1 MSAMGISPKTALV
14 QLLRRSE
21 IYTKTDMVY
30 VAGGGFWL
38 TLAKIVGMI
47 VSLLVATAMANWI
60 SPEVFGTFRFV
71 LAGAGII
78 GALSLTGMSTVVVQT
93 VARGY
98 EGVLRAGVRDYL
110 RWSFISVALSLGVAS
125 YYFVQDN
132 AILGIGFLLVAV
144 LNPILS
150 AYSLFS
156 QFISGKKDFQTQAA
170 YDSIADIIPAAV
182 LVTTVFF
189 FDNPII
195 ILLSYFCAGILMN
208 VAMYRATIRKFRP
221 NSAVDPE
228 TLPFVKHLSL
238 MGVLGKG
245 AENIDKVLVFHYLGA
260 VQLAMYAFAQTP
272 IAQLKLLAD
281 IPVRLAIPKISER
294 SFSELRTT
302 LPRKTF
308 MLVGLMFLVVLAY
321 VIAAPFL
328 FKILFPAYVGAV
340 IYTQALALSLIFTPA
355 AIFSSALTAHLKK
368 RELYISQA
376 ILPIL
381 KIGLFVIML
390 PLYGIWGAIWV
401 TVIHQ
406 FITFVVFGYLFWQA
420 RHEGAIV

>member
-1 MSAMGISPKTALV
+1 MVGMFGSLKNTFRTIA
-14 QLLRRSE
+14 RWSE
-21 IYTKTDMVY
+21 VYTKTDMLY
-30 VAGGGFWL
+30 VMHGGFWL
-38 TLAKIVGMI
+38 TLAKATGMV

-78 GALSLTGMSTVVVQT
+78 GALSLTGMSSVVVQT

-98 EGVLRAGVRDYL
+98 EGALRAGVRDYL
-110 RWSFISVALSLGVAS
+110 RWSFISIALSLGVAS

-132 AILGIGFLLVAV
+132 TTLGIGFLLVAA

-156 QFISGKKDFQTQAA
+156 QFISGKKDFQTQAV

-182 LVTTVFF
+182 LVVTLFF
-189 FDNPII
+189 FDNPIV

-208 VAMYRATIRKFRP
+208 VALYRATIRKFRP
-221 NSAVDPE
+221 DSAVDPE
-228 TLPFVKHLSL
+228 TLPFVKHLSF
-238 MGVLGKG
+238 MGVLGKVG
-245 AENIDKVLVFHYLGA
+245 ENIDKVLVFHYLGA
-260 VQLAMYAFAQTP
+260 APLAMYSFAQTP

-281 IPVRLAIPKISER
+281 IPVRVAIPKISER
-294 SFSELRTT
+294 NFSELRTT

-308 MLVGLMFLVVLAY
+308 MLVGLMFLAVLAY

-340 IYTQALALSLIFTPA
+340 IYTQALALSLIFTPSA
-355 AIFSSALTAHLKK
+355 MFSSALTAHLKR

-381 KIGLFVIML
+381 KIGMFVVAL

-406 FITFVVFGYLFWQA
+406 FVTFLCFGYLFWQA
-420 RHEGAIV
+420 KA